1 MNASKFTITCVFEDA
16 ATRVFSSTPM
26 ETVYQA
32 ALRSGLTLQ
41 TDCREGACATCKAY
55 CSSGQADIGDISEEA
70 LSDDEAR
77 EGYVLTCQAR
87 ARSDLVLEF
96 PYPLATLA
104 KARHTW
110 QAQIAELTSVA
121 DGVVRLVLTGSVP
134 DFLPGQY
141 VHITV
146 PGQVPG
152 RSFSFAQPPGL
163 AGAGKGGGQMVFY
176 VRLLP
181 RGAMSDYLRT
191 HARVG
196 DRMEL
201 EGPYGQFFLR
211 PSAARRLLKV
221 AGGTGLA
228 PILSMLGCLPD
239 PAPQVTVLYGA
250 NRPSELF
257 GLDEL
262 KARGA
267 SVHTIVTGSTP
278 GEGWTGPTGFVTDLI
293 DAETLPEP
301 AGTDVYLCGPPAM
314 IDAARAAVQNLGVPA
329 RRVFVE
335 KFLPS

>member
-1 MNASKFTITCVFEDA
+1 MSASKFTITCVFEDA
-16 ATRVFSSTPM
+16 ATRVFPSTPM

-55 CSSGQADIGDISEEA
+55 CSGGQADIGDVSDEA
-70 LSDDEAR
+70 LSDEEAR
-77 EGYVLTCQAR
+77 EGYVLICQAR

-96 PYPLATLA
+96 PYPLTSLS
-104 KARHTW
+104 KARQTW
-110 QAQIAELTSVA
+110 QAQVAEVAPVAESVI
-121 DGVVRLVLTGSVP
+121 RLVLTGAVP

-146 PGQVPG
+146 PGQVPR
-152 RSFSFAQPPGL
+152 RSYSFAQPPGS
-163 AGAGKGGGQMVFY
+163 AGTGEEAGQMVFY

-181 RGAMSDYLRT
+181 SGAMSDYLRT

-196 DRMEL
+196 DRVEL

-211 PSAARRLLKV
+211 PSAARRLLMV

-228 PILSMLGCLPD
+228 PMLSMLGRLPD

-250 NRPSELF
+250 NRPGELF

-267 SVHTIVTGSTP
+267 SVHTIVAGSEP
-278 GEGWTGPTGFVTDLI
+278 GDDWTGPTGFVTDLI
-293 DAETLPEP
+293 GADTLPEP

-314 IDAARAAVQNLGVPA
+314 IDAARAAVQALGVPA
-329 RRVFVE
+329 RRVFAE